1 MTVKSGLFI
10 GELSRQMG
18 IPTQTIRYYE
28 RLGLLNPPQ
37 RTESQYRVY
46 SEEDVERLQFI
57 LKAKRF
63 KLSLDEIKKL
73 TDIRISGILPCADL
87 KVMVK
92 KHLDELDYQ
101 IQEMAALRE
110 SLAHRYQEIDTLLAD
125 PSNIPSNEIDHSA
138 ICWLVEREN
147 DIADLKYEHD
157 F

>member
-1 MTVKSGLFI
+1 MKVKSGLYI

-73 TDIRISGILPCADL
+73 IDIRVSGILPCADL

-110 SLAHRYQEIDTLLAD
+110 SLANRYQEIDKLLAD
-125 PSNIPSNEIDHSA
+125 PLNVPSNGIDDST

-147 DIADLKYEHD
+147 D
-157 F
+157 

>member
-1 MTVKSGLFI
+1 
-10 GELSRQMG
+10 MG

-125 PSNIPSNEIDHSA
+125 P
-138 ICWLVEREN
+138 
-147 DIADLKYEHD
+147 
-157 F
+157 

>member
-1 MTVKSGLFI
+1 MKVKSGLYI
-10 GELSRQMG
+10 GELSRQTG

-73 TDIRISGILPCADL
+73 IDIRVSGILPCADL

-110 SLAHRYQEIDTLLAD
+110 SLANRYQEIDKLLAD
-125 PSNIPSNEIDHSA
+125 PLNVSSNGIDDST

-147 DIADLKYEHD
+147 D
-157 F
+157 